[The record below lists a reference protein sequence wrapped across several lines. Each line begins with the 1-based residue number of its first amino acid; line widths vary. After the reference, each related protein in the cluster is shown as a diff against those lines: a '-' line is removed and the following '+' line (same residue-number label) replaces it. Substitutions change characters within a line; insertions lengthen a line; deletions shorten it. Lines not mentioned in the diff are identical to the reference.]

1 MRRAA
6 GWLIALAILAG
17 AGAGGWFAGGEYIAP
32 QPDASLPAAEID
44 GGEEGSRVVGRWR
57 VPSTEAEHPN
67 EALVLGASGFSPF
80 GQPDM
85 LSGRQLLAGR
95 VASIGSSDDGDVIE
109 IETATGP
116 ARVAIGG
123 DTTFLLGAGPAD
135 QSAIRP
141 GAAVAVLLDE
151 AGRAAAVLALP
162 AQSRPVLDPGT
173 DAGGGGGAPGG

>member
-1 MRRAA
+1 MKRAA

-17 AGAGGWFAGGEYIAP
+17 AGAGGWYAGGEYLAP

-44 GGEEGSRVVGRWR
+44 DGEEGTRIVGRWR

-67 EALVLGASGFSPF
+67 PALVLGASGFSPF

-85 LSGRQLLAGR
+85 LLGRQLLAGR
-95 VASIGSSDDGDVIE
+95 VTLIGASDEGDVIE

-116 ARVAIGG
+116 SSITISGESP
-123 DTTFLLGAGPAD
+123 FLLGAGPAD

-141 GAAVAVLLDE
+141 GAAVAVLLDG

-162 AQSRPVLDPGT
+162 SQSRPVPDPGS
-173 DAGGGGGAPGG
+173 GGG